1 MCLAIPARIEE
12 IQGEKGVVSLGD
24 VRGGVNLSLL
34 GNDLNV
40 GDYVLIHAGFAIVR
54 VDEREAMET
63 ISLIK
68 GMIAHEIC

>member
-12 IQGEKGVVSLGD
+12 IQGERGVASLD
-24 VRGGVNLSLL
+24 NVRIEVNLSLL
-34 GNDLNV
+34 ANGLNV

-54 VDEREAMET
+54 VDEREARET

-68 GMIAHEIC
+68 EMIADEVY